1 MCQKLPYKDFKFC
14 KDLRY
19 INQKFIKNYNEE
31 SSEKEFILEV
41 DIEYSNYDGTNK
53 RLIDLVKRVKKG
65 NKENKNKKFIYTDTS
80 LRQYDFNK
88 YRNLESVWK

>member
-1 MCQKLPYKDFKFC
+1 MCEKLPYKGFKFC

-41 DIEYSNYDGTNK
+41 DIEYPNYDGTNK

-65 NKENKNKKFIYTDTS
+65 NKEN
-80 LRQYDFNK
+80 
-88 YRNLESVWK
+88 